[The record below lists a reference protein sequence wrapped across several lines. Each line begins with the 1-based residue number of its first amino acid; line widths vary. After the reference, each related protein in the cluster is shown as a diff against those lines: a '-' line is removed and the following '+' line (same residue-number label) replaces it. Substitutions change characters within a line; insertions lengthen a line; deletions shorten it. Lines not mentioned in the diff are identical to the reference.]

1 MKKVS
6 VIGAGS
12 WGSALAVLLANNGH
26 EVTLWSH
33 DSKEIEMLQKER
45 EQKDKLPGVKLPEN
59 IKVSADLE
67 ETLTGRD
74 VIVMAVPSPV
84 VRSMATRMAPYIKEG
99 QVIVNVAKGIEDET
113 YKTLTEI
120 IEEEIPGAVV
130 CVPARAMQ
138 RKWEE
143 NSRRPVLSVQRRKV

>member
-33 DSKEIEMLQKER
+33 DSREIEMLQKER

-67 ETLTGRD
+67 ETLAGRD

-84 VRSMATRMAPYIKEG
+84 VRSMANRMAPYIKEG

-113 YKTLTEI
+113 
-120 IEEEIPGAVV
+120 
-130 CVPARAMQ
+130 
-138 RKWEE
+138 
-143 NSRRPVLSVQRRKV
+143 LSLIHI

>member
-1 MKKVS
+1 
-6 VIGAGS
+6 
-12 WGSALAVLLANNGH
+12 
-26 EVTLWSH
+26 
-33 DSKEIEMLQKER
+33 MLQKER

-84 VRSMATRMAPYIKEG
+84 VSSMATRMAPFIKEG

-130 CVPARAMQ
+130 CGT
-138 RKWEE
+138 
-143 NSRRPVLSVQRRKV
+143 RPEHAESGKKTPDDLCCRCKEGKCSCNASGSIYE

>member
-120 IEEEIPGAVV
+120 IEEEIQIG
-130 CVPARAMQ
+130 RAH
-138 RKWEE
+138 
-143 NSRRPVLSVQRRKV
+143 V

>member
-130 CVPARAMQ
+130 CV
-138 RKWEE
+138 
-143 NSRRPVLSVQRRKV
+143 LSGPSHAE